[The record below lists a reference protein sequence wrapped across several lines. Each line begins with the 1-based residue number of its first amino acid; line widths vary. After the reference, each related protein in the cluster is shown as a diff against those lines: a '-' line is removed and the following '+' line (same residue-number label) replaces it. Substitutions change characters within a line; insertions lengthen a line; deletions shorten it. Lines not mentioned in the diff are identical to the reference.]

1 MSDPVYTIEQRARDG
16 TLLSRMVGR
25 YNRKTQTVE
34 PVSVE
39 YFVFLSTPS
48 GWRATAKTDKVFV
61 CFCAK
66 GRRICLFK
74 TRKEKNLP
82 VAF

>member
-39 YFVFLSTPS
+39 YFVNEKARENHKKNCIALIETLYEE
-48 GWRATAKTDKVFV
+48 
-61 CFCAK
+61 K
-66 GRRICLFK
+66 GRRNK
-74 TRKEKNLP
+74 T
-82 VAF
+82 

>member
-1 MSDPVYTIEQRARDG
+1 MQTAVQISIHA
-16 TLLSRMVGR
+16 LRMEGDIMQ
-25 YNRKTQTVE
+25 KLCDKMGVE
-34 PVSVE
+34 
-39 YFVFLSTPS
+39 FLSTPS

>member
-39 YFVFLSTPS
+39 YFVDEK
-48 GWRATAKTDKVFV
+48 AKETHKKIV
-61 CFCAK
+61 
-66 GRRICLFK
+66 
-74 TRKEKNLP
+74 
-82 VAF
+82 

>member
-39 YFVFLSTPS
+39 HFVSKKAREINKKNC
-48 GWRATAKTDKVFV
+48 RALIETLYEETERSNKK
-61 CFCAK
+61 
-66 GRRICLFK
+66 
-74 TRKEKNLP
+74 
-82 VAF
+82 

>member
-1 MSDPVYTIEQRARDG
+1 MSDPVYAIEQRDRDG

-39 YFVFLSTPS
+39 YFVE
-48 GWRATAKTDKVFV
+48 
-61 CFCAK
+61 
-66 GRRICLFK
+66 
-74 TRKEKNLP
+74 EKAEKIIREI
-82 VAF
+82 V